1 MQKISRGIWKLTS
14 WRFRKCCGFLFYNF
28 LNRFLNS
35 SWHCVIYC
43 FFVSVYLYKCICAM
57 YLRSPLPFPGLLGV
71 SIRGAKCHFRKNL
84 SWSREESETHLT
96 GDGFVKDLPPL
107 CTSKSLPFTLAS
119 KWLWKSF
126 LISFNISAEF
136 WAVWRLWQWHL
147 HNYKYTNKQIHKY
160 INFSAEFG
168 AVWRLWQWHCCPLHL
183 LWQSHNCW

>member
-1 MQKISRGIWKLTS
+1 MSPLCDLDNTQEPAKWTELVRFDLFHQTLHLFMNKASAEYKSSRP
-14 WRFRKCCGFLFYNF
+14 NF
-28 LNRFLNS
+28 LPS
-35 SWHCVIYC
+35 SPMRSPLPSPGLKKGEILLQVMESCICIGAFTYIV

-136 WAVWRLWQWHL
+136 
-147 HNYKYTNKQIHKY
+147 
-160 INFSAEFG
+160 
-168 AVWRLWQWHCCPLHL
+168 
-183 LWQSHNCW
+183 